1 MENTGLKAKILIVED
16 DLKILFLL
24 RETLEKEGYTVI
36 STSDG
41 KDAIEHAALHQP
53 DLVILDGWL
62 PNVDGFEICQKL
74 RELSEV
80 PILMLSG
87 QKREADKLRGLSC
100 GADDYLIKPFSPKEL
115 AARVKI
121 HLKRHIHPPLH
132 PPQKTEELKQ
142 DPLGKLRG

>member
-1 MENTGLKAKILIVED
+1 MENTGSKAKILVVED

-53 DLVILDGWL
+53 DLVILDVWL
-62 PNVDGFEICQKL
+62 PNMDGFEICQKL
-74 RELSEV
+74 RELSDV
-80 PILMLSG
+80 PILMLTG
-87 QKREADKLRGLSC
+87 KKREDDKLRGLSC
-100 GADDYLIKPFSPKEL
+100 GADDYLVKPFSPKEMV
-115 AARVKI
+115 ARVKI
-121 HLKRHIHPPLH
+121 HLRRHIRPSLH
-132 PPQKTEELKQ
+132 PPQDPEDTKH